1 MGVGRDVTAKTA
13 WTVVL
18 VLSSLLIGN
27 PFVLV
32 LLLPV
37 LVGFWLLSHSS
48 THAAGALLTLAH
60 VCLAVVVATADAP
73 DENRAFAP
81 LTLIVV
87 DVVALAGCA
96 LLAPAFRRRRDPS
109 HTG

>member
-1 MGVGRDVTAKTA
+1 VGRDTTAKAA

-18 VLSSLLIGN
+18 LLSSLLIGN

-37 LVGFWLLSHSS
+37 LVAFWLLSHS
-48 THAAGALLTLAH
+48 THLAGGLLTLAH
-60 VCLAVVVATADAP
+60 VCLAVVVVTADAP

-81 LTLIVV
+81 VTVLVV
-87 DVVALAGCA
+87 DVLALAGCA
-96 LLAPAFRRRRDPS
+96 LVAPVFRRWRGPPTR
-109 HTG
+109 TG